1 MRNAVLQLAV
11 LVGLMAAAGTIHNVA
26 NSGNSQ
32 KHLHWVNSSLYI
44 NPYTPQPPVAD
55 PAVAPDAPVKPEDP
69 PLGTT
74 QPVKGALEAP
84 VGEGSKPLD
93 ATSND
98 PPPIPLV
105 PPTTPGAQTMISLA
119 EAYQNLVDGALFIDA
134 RRTRDYES
142 GHIPTA
148 ISLSPWEADYTDK
161 ISKLIEGGAI
171 LEAPLVVYCG
181 NSKECEDSKLV
192 CAQLK
197 AAGFVNLMIYQGGFP
212 EWSREKQLLIARG
225 KDPGVFNPTQKK

>member
-32 KHLHWVNSSLYI
+32 KYLQWVDARLYI
-44 NPYTPQPPVAD
+44 NPYTAQPPVAD
-55 PAVAPDAPVKPEDP
+55 STAPPAAPVKPADP
-69 PLGTT
+69 PIAPKPPIDGA
-74 QPVKGALEAP
+74 VKAP
-84 VGEGSKPLD
+84 AGDVLKPL
-93 ATSND
+93 ATTPLN
-98 PPPIPLV
+98 PPPIPVV
-105 PPTTPGAQTMISLA
+105 PPATPGAHVMLSLV
-119 EAYQNLVDGALFIDA
+119 EAYQNLVDGTLFIDA
-134 RRTRDYES
+134 RRTRDYEN

-161 ISKLIEGGAI
+161 IAKLIEGGAI

-181 NSKECEDSKLV
+181 DSKECEDSKLV

-197 AAGFVNLMIYQGGFP
+197 AAGFVNLMIYQG
-212 EWSREKQLLIARG
+212 
-225 KDPGVFNPTQKK
+225 